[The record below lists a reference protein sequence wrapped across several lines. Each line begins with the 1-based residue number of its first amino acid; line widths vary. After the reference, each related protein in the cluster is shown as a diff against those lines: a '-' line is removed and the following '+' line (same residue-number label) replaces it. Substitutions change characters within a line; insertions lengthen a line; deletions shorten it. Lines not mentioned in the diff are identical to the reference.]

1 MISSPYKNTA
11 TLIIA
16 EATFL
21 CVHQAFGQYIT
32 VCIVSVTPAALDVM
46 GFLDKQDT
54 EAFLPGNRH
63 FFWGGE
69 ENAGTQ
75 VHTQRLTPKG
85 WSPKYCRIVPLHYF
99 CFFGFHIW
107 QHIC

>member
-1 MISSPYKNTA
+1 MISFPYKNTA

-21 CVHQAFGQYIT
+21 CVRQAFGQYST

-54 EAFLPGNRH
+54 EAFLPVNRH
-63 FFWGGE
+63 FFEGGGE
-69 ENAGTQ
+69 CWHTGSHPKIN
-75 VHTQRLTPKG
+75 TQRLEPQ
-85 WSPKYCRIVPLHYF
+85 VL
-99 CFFGFHIW
+99 
-107 QHIC
+107 

>member
-21 CVHQAFGQYIT
+21 CVHQAFGQYST
-32 VCIVSVTPAALDVM
+32 VCTVSVTPAALDVM

-63 FFWGGE
+63 FWGGGRGML
-69 ENAGTQ
+69 A
-75 VHTQRLTPKG
+75 HRFTPKD
-85 WSPKYCRIVPLHYF
+85 
-99 CFFGFHIW
+99 
-107 QHIC
+107 